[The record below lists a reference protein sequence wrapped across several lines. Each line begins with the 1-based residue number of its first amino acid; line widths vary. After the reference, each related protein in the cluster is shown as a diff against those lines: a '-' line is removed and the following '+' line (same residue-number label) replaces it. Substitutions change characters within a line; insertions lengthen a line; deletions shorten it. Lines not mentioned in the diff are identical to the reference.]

1 MNPAQLLALVSEL
14 RRLARAQDQSQNAR
28 TIHRLQHRLERAN
41 AQRLPA
47 VVAEVLVAR
56 RAMLSGCRVES
67 ETPTPTGRTCD
78 FLLERAGER
87 LYVHVKT
94 LQASI
99 FEPPRVPTALRQ
111 AVRSDRPVRVSARWS
126 PQLTSAALRRAGE
139 SLEAFVQGAAI
150 GESITVRNGRQ
161 EELAHFR
168 VDRPAESLELVAE
181 RPDRVAVLDRLDR
194 LLDRACQQSMP
205 GQPNAIMV
213 VGQSEA
219 DVDLMDQALLGAFV
233 ARWDRLPR
241 RGERQAF
248 GRDETGL
255 WSRQASRHVGVACWT
270 TLQDGSARP
279 RLSAGHLWLRGNPP
293 PRPQSA
299 ALARA
304 TLLRARAS

>member
-1 MNPAQLLALVSEL
+1 MNPTQLPALVTEL
-14 RRLARAQDQSQNAR
+14 RRLARAQDQLRNAR

-56 RAMLSGCRVES
+56 RAMLSGCRVEA

-94 LQASI
+94 LQAGA
-99 FEPPRVPTALRQ
+99 FEPPRIPKALGQ
-111 AVRSDRPVRVSARWS
+111 AVRSDRPIRVSARWS
-126 PQLTSAALRRAGE
+126 PHLSPAALRRAGE
-139 SLEAFVQGAAI
+139 SLDAFVQGAAI

-168 VDRPAESLELVAE
+168 VDRPAECFELVAE
-181 RPDRVAVLDRLDR
+181 RPDRVAVLERLDR

-213 VGQSEA
+213 VGRSEA
-219 DVDLMDQALLGAFV
+219 DADLMDQALLGAFV
-233 ARWDRLPR
+233 ARWDRHPPR
-241 RGERQAF
+241 GQRQAF
-248 GRDETGL
+248 GRDDTGL

-279 RLSAGHLWLRGNPP
+279 RLSGGHMWLRGHSP
-293 PRPQSA
+293 PRAQSA

-304 TLLRARAS
+304 ALLRARAS